1 MPKIF
6 GKPEYPRQIL
16 LLSLGK
22 IFFVSSRPQSHLQH
36 ALNIFTSELSED
48 LLAVFV
54 FLLFL
59 FESFCYSIKFVINQ
73 DSFEGFV
80 LKFKKN
86 YILDTYICHTFI

>member
-6 GKPEYPRQIL
+6 GKPEYPRQIML
-16 LLSLGK
+16 YFSLGK
-22 IFFVSSRPQSHLQH
+22 VFFVSSRPPSHLQH

-48 LLAVFV
+48 LFGCFV

-80 LKFKKN
+80 MKFWKTTHL
-86 YILDTYICHTFI
+86 IHTFT